1 MPNGMSWCTSFH
13 SLCKILKDSFT
24 VETLALQFWK
34 ISSLTFCSLHNYSL
48 DLSPPHTSSI
58 PFNPHPSFSVFT
70 FSNSFCWYIR
80 ISKWFEFSH
89 LFSTTSHFSFF
100 FPANSLISFF
110 VCRFPQLY
118 FPNISLPLCQ
128 FCLLNNDV
136 QVNNNELSKEGC
148 GESSLLVVAH
158 FLRASISAM
167 PDFKPPTL
175 YPWKQSWGEKHSSV
189 SLC

>member
-1 MPNGMSWCTSFH
+1 MAH
-13 SLCKILKDSFT
+13 SRVISCWENLLNYMGQGSFT
-24 VETLALQFWK
+24 IDGEIHQGYWLNWK
-34 ISSLTFCSLHNYSL
+34 CEQMASQQQADNTKRSFQESLPT
-48 DLSPPHTSSI
+48 
-58 PFNPHPSFSVFT
+58 
-70 FSNSFCWYIR
+70 
-80 ISKWFEFSH
+80 
-89 LFSTTSHFSFF
+89 
-100 FPANSLISFF
+100 AISFF